1 MLNPIILGDLS
12 DVDVSEHENKA
23 IQDGFIHLKVYVYL
37 HKLYTNQKLTSW
49 ISPPHSHCEAVSEDN
64 NPLPEGGCMCQYI
77 VYKLMLKRTMNRDE
91 PCFF

>member
-37 HKLYTNQKLTSW
+37 HKLYTNQKLTS
-49 ISPPHSHCEAVSEDN
+49 
-64 NPLPEGGCMCQYI
+64 
-77 VYKLMLKRTMNRDE
+77 
-91 PCFF
+91 